1 MCYMHVAQLRESTI
15 AHVTLKTR
23 ERDVLVVSSFCCCY
37 HFPMHF
43 MQNRLLFFSFIQDL
57 YVEWVSIIIAIIYCL
72 WCFLSHFS
80 CTYFMVINYGI
91 LYSLS
96 NLAALDKISHTKIKK
111 KIIFD
116 NRFSIYYNQLH
127 LTCTYKTRERGRER
141 RNFFL
146 VVVVASVLEY
156 LSLPREKTCD
166 EHNTFSI
173 FSDFSFSTQFS
184 LFVAFTQFTSDVY
197 ALVQCG

>member
-1 MCYMHVAQLRESTI
+1 MLHACCAAERIDYSTCHIENERARCVSRVVFLLLLPFPDALHAES
-15 AHVTLKTR
+15 AA
-23 ERDVLVVSSFCCCY
+23 
-37 HFPMHF
+37 
-43 MQNRLLFFSFIQDL
+43 LFFVHSR
-57 YVEWVSIIIAIIYCL
+57 YVCRVSEYNYRNYL
-72 WCFLSHFS
+72 LPVMFLSHFS
-80 CTYFMVINYGI
+80 CTYSMVINYGI

-146 VVVVASVLEY
+146 VVASVLEY